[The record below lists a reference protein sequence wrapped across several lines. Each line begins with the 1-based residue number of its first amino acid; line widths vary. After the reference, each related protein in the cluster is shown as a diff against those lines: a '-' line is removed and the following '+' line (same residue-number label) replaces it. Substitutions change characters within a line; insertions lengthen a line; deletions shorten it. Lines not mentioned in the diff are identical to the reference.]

1 MKQFEESYKA
11 FLAECHA
18 KNLQRHLCEIEAVMA
33 AKIRVK
39 GQLYINFAS
48 NDYLGLAHHPAV
60 TEASC
65 RFAKEYGAG
74 SSASRLVTGNSHQ
87 FTEIEEKLAA
97 LKGAEAALVMASGY
111 QANGAVLEALFDKR
125 ILKAAPHV
133 VADRLNHASMHFGC
147 KAAGIRQ
154 HRYHH
159 LDARHCEEQL
169 TKAEASA
176 PKFILTE
183 TVFSMDGDVAPM
195 KDLVRLASD
204 HGACLV
210 VDDAH
215 GFGVLGKG
223 GRGLAEGADITIGTF
238 SKAMGSFGAYVA
250 GSKGVIDYLIQRC
263 GGLIYSTAL
272 PPATLGAISAALD
285 LLPGLDE
292 ARGKVASHAARFRQ
306 EMRALGLS
314 TAQSETH
321 IVPLIIGK
329 AEAALELSNTLR
341 EAGFWV
347 TAIRPPTVPEGTSRL
362 RVAFSAAHNA
372 DEVSD
377 LIAVIKAASKQ
388 IDFEQTEAG

>member
-1 MKQFEESYKA
+1 MKQVEESYKA

-18 KNLQRHLCEIEAVMA
+18 KNLQRHLCDVEPVTA

-39 GQLYINFAS
+39 GQLFVNFAS

-60 TEASC
+60 IEASSQY
-65 RFAKEYGAG
+65 AKDYGAG

-97 LKGAEAALVMASGY
+97 LKGAEAALIMASGY

-147 KAAGIRQ
+147 KAAGVRQ
-154 HRYHH
+154 FRYHH
-159 LDARHCEEQL
+159 LDAAQCREKLEQ
-169 TKAEASA
+169 AEPGA

-183 TVFSMDGDVAPM
+183 TVFSMDGDVAPI
-195 KDLVRLASD
+195 KDLVGMASAYD
-204 HGACLV
+204 ACLIA
-210 VDDAH
+210 DDAH

-250 GSKGVIDYLIQRC
+250 GSRGVIDYLIQRC

-272 PPATLGAISAALD
+272 PPATLGAISAAID

-292 ARGKVASHAARFRQ
+292 ARAKVASHAARFRQ
-306 EMRALGLS
+306 EMQALGLG
-314 TAQSETH
+314 TGKSETQ
-321 IVPLIIGK
+321 IVPLIVGK
-329 AEAALELSNTLR
+329 AEAALALSNSLR
-341 EAGFWV
+341 DKGFWV

-362 RVAFSAAHNA
+362 RVAFSAAHSD
-372 DEVSD
+372 DEVAD
-377 LIAVIKAASKQ
+377 LIAVIKSAREH
-388 IDFEQTEAG
+388 IDLEQTEAG